1 MKRKQTRKELESEVK
16 MLRSK
21 VRRLQRDKR
30 ELKAQIDEQFGPDS
44 RRLPYSEGEFA

>member
-30 ELKAQIDEQFGPDS
+30 ELKAQIDEQFGRDG